1 MHIKTKEKV
10 NMGNIIITI
19 IGLST
24 LAAGLY
30 SVAFMAGM
38 I

>member
-10 NMGNIIITI
+10 KMEDIVITI

-30 SVAFMAGM
+30 TVAFMAGM

>member
-10 NMGNIIITI
+10 KMEDIVMVI

-24 LAAGLY
+24 LAACLY
-30 SVAFMAGM
+30 TVAFMAGM